1 MKILALK
8 RCEFTDQKTNKSVSF
23 VKVAYETEKNL
34 DCAVLKA
41 SEENI
46 DKIMDEGFPFELS
59 DDFPHYDLNR
69 QPGKMARL
77 YIF

>member
-8 RCEFTDQKTNKSVSF
+8 RCEFTDQKTNKTVSF

-41 SEENI
+41 SKEDI
-46 DKIMDEGFPFELS
+46 DKIIDEGFPFEFS
-59 DDFPHYDLNR
+59 GDFLHYDLNR

>member
-23 VKVAYETEKNL
+23 VKVAFETEKNL

-41 SEENI
+41 SDENI
-46 DKIMDEGFPFELS
+46 GIIENGGFPFELS

>member
-8 RCEFTDQKTNKSVSF
+8 RCEFTDHKTNKSVSF

-41 SEENI
+41 SGENI
-46 DKIMDEGFPFELS
+46 RIIENGGFPFELS

-69 QPGKMARL
+69 QPGKVARL